1 MKVDCSVWYPSF
13 ATSTWRPFIN
23 TVFPEYSL
31 SSLCMENSS
40 SSMRTWFQY
49 LLFWKTNCSPEHSPD
64 GFNFPLIWSCFL
76 LEQQT
81 LTTWPRY
88 PKLLVCN
95 NSLQVAGE
103 RMMGTS
109 NSNVVIPPWRRST
122 ICAQETAVL
131 VLFTLHS
138 KVRIFWMASLKKM
151 FHWFFF
157 SKNIFWM
164 SRSWY
169 RQLNTFPSF
178 CDLPAQ
184 KKH

>member
-49 LLFWKTNCSPEHSPD
+49 LLFWKANCSPEHSPD

-138 KVRIFWMASLKKM
+138 KVRIFCSGTSRFFIVLLLFLQEEMKM
-151 FHWFFF
+151 KITNKANFMLL
-157 SKNIFWM
+157 SA
-164 SRSWY
+164 
-169 RQLNTFPSF
+169 LN
-178 CDLPAQ
+178 
-184 KKH
+184 